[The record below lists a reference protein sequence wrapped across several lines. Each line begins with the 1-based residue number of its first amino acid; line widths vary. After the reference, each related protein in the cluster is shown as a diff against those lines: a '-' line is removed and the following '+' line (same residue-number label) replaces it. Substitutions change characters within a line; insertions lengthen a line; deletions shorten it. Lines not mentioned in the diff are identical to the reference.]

1 MYKVKILN
9 NIKSSALSNLESA
22 KYEVSPDIE
31 NPNAI
36 IVRSAKLHDMEIN
49 PELLCIARAGAGVNN
64 IPLERLADAG
74 VAVFNTPGANA
85 EAVKEL
91 VISAMLLCSRDILGG
106 IEWVRSV
113 ASQGEDVAKLVEKEK
128 SRFIGPEIYGKTLG
142 VIGLGA
148 IGAKAAAAASALG
161 MKVYGYDP
169 YISVENAWKIRS
181 EIIQAKD
188 LDIIYQNCDYIT
200 LHVPYIKATHH
211 FINKESIAKMRT
223 GVRIINLSRAE
234 LVNDEDMIKALKS
247 GHVNRYVTDF
257 PNAKTADAQGVIA
270 IPHLGASTP
279 ESEDN
284 CVTMACTEIIEYIEN
299 GNIINSVNM
308 PAAFIPRTDDPRIC
322 VIHDNVPEMIAKMTG
337 AMSKFNVN
345 IENMINAGK
354 KGTVTAYTMFDVCA
368 IPNGILDALN
378 DIEGVTKVRGLQGKG
393 TELN

>member
-9 NIKSSALSNLESA
+9 NIKSSALSNLDSM
-22 KYEVSPDIE
+22 KYEISTDFE
-31 NPNAI
+31 NPDVI
-36 IVRSAKLHDMEIN
+36 IVRSAKLHDMIIN

-64 IPLERLADAG
+64 IPIERLAEHG
-74 VAVFNTPGANA
+74 VTVFNTPGANA

-128 SRFIGPEIYGKTLG
+128 SKFIGPEIYGKTLG

-169 YISVENAWKIRS
+169 YISVEAAWKIRS

-188 LDIIYQNCDYIT
+188 LDVIYQNCDYIT
-200 LHVPYIKATHH
+200 LHVPYIKDKTHYL
-211 FINKESIAKMRT
+211 INKVSLSKMRT

-234 LVNDEDMIKALKS
+234 LVNDDDLLSAIQS
-247 GHVNRYVTDF
+247 GKVSRYVTDF
-257 PNAKTADAQGVIA
+257 PNGKTADAKGVIA

-284 CVTMACTEIIEYIEN
+284 CVSMACAEIIEYIEN

-308 PAAFIPRTDDPRIC
+308 PGAFIARTGDPRIC

-337 AMSKFNVN
+337 AMSKYNVN
-345 IENMINAGK
+345 IENMINSGK
-354 KGTVTAYTMFDVCA
+354 KGSVTAYSMFDVNM
-368 IPNGILDALN
+368 IPDGLIDSIKS
-378 DIEGVTKVRGLQGKG
+378 IEGVTRVRCV
-393 TELN
+393 